1 VRAQR
6 PECGSCDAGRSPT
19 PPPSW
24 RMAHGADLRLR
35 SPTALLLAVN
45 LNVARD
51 AFGHRDRSRERDPAQ
66 VEAVLAYL
74 GT

>member
-6 PECGSCDAGRSPT
+6 PEYESCDAGRSQT
-19 PPPSW
+19 RHRAGAW
-24 RMAHGADLRLR
+24 RTEPIFSSDL
-35 SPTALLLAVN
+35 SPLLLLAVN

-74 GT
+74 GA